1 MRLSRPTNAVFVV
14 SLILAGLALASQF
27 TPIPY
32 VSGNQF
38 WVAIAAYVVLM
49 LGNLLKGL

>member
-1 MRLSRPTNAVFVV
+1 MNLSRPTNGVFIL
-14 SLILAGLALASQF
+14 SLMLAALALATQF

-32 VSGNQF
+32 VSGHEF

-49 LGNLLKGL
+49 LGNLLRGF

>member
-1 MRLSRPTNAVFVV
+1 MTLSRPTNGVFIL

-38 WVAIAAYVVLM
+38 WVAIAAYAVLM
-49 LGNLLKGL
+49 FGNLLKGV